1 MTIEYSDVSLP
12 TVKIEIKM
20 QQHRLQTM
28 SNFTLSEIRSYF
40 CCVHSRN
47 IISEK
52 NIFLSIQFTLFTK
65 LILQYYTGC
74 SVKLSELNKM
84 QSSILNNFGV
94 VAVPTLTF
102 IISAI
107 TRYPQLLHFGWDEFW
122 PTKYKIVK
130 LRHQKTFFL
139 HKEIIDKGVPL

>member
-1 MTIEYSDVSLP
+1 M
-12 TVKIEIKM
+12 
-20 QQHRLQTM
+20 
-28 SNFTLSEIRSYF
+28 
-40 CCVHSRN
+40 
-47 IISEK
+47 
-52 NIFLSIQFTLFTK
+52 FTK

-84 QSSILNNFGV
+84 QSSISILNNFGV

-102 IISAI
+102 IISAVA
-107 TRYPQLLHFGWDEFW
+107 RYPQLLHFGWDEFW

-139 HKEIIDKGVPL
+139 HKEIIDNLYLNMP